1 MAIQSSALRAA
12 EHDWYA
18 TRSGLGNGATLNEH
32 KAQYYISKGFG
43 GNASIH
49 PPLSQMESDWLANV
63 GSSTSN
69 WPFGLWLNACQA
81 QSVPVGKTIDDC
93 KMRFFTSVASG
104 TNP

>member
-1 MAIQSSALRAA
+1 MAIQNKTVAGA

-32 KAQYYISKGFG
+32 KANYFISKGFG

-49 PPLSQMESDWLANV
+49 PPLGQMESDWLTNV
-63 GSSTSN
+63 GSSTAN
-69 WPFGLWLNACQA
+69 TPYELWVNACQA
-81 QSVPVGKTIDDC
+81 QTVAVGKTIDEC
-93 KMRFFTSVASG
+93 KFNFFTSVASG